1 MKKKDIL
8 MILIALFAI
17 SLYSQSWIS
26 SNKISCTE
34 TMLEVDSEVNSNGEV
49 YSFGYFSGVLKS
61 AEGITISAYGGRD
74 YFIIKFLPDG
84 KVEWMSNLGSN
95 TDDWVMGGI
104 GLDTDGNIYITGA
117 FQNYLKYSMTDSIES
132 TGGFDIFLAEFTS
145 NGDID
150 WIRNIGTGAKR
161 QISTTLRVDNEND
174 IIIAGDFIDSIKINN
189 DTTLFSDNS
198 TKDYFFGKFN
208 PDNGDCLWIRQ
219 FRTLSNKPGNIWDIK
234 NTSNHYL
241 LTGIFSDTIGFD
253 TDTVVPFNES
263 SDVHILKT
271 NLQGDIEWIRVIA
284 GNKNELS
291 YSIILDD
298 EENIYVTGYYD
309 SDTLIFDENETEKIT
324 AIESYGSYDI
334 FIAKYSTTGNLIWY
348 KTIGGKSEEKV
359 LNLEFFDEKLYLS
372 GYFTDTLK
380 WGGIQLITSGINDR
394 DMFTGALD
402 MQGNFREANSYKGR
416 NQSTDEARGLFKSG
430 EDLYI
435 VMRSNSDLLVLGD
448 SIYTSDG
455 ISYNMYLGVIGCLPI
470 SIDNVIV
477 NDVSTC
483 YGDSTGGL
491 QIQATGGFGSPYQ
504 YSIDNGLSYQSNAF
518 FQDLPAGNYPVV
530 VIDQENCAQEG
541 PVANVG
547 QPDSLE
553 IELISSAD
561 ITNEG
566 DGSIVVAA
574 SGGTTPYTFTLLPDN
589 LVQGFGT
596 YTFQPGDSG
605 RYVVQVDDAHNCGP
619 VKTDSITIQDFY
631 GVGFDDLSELE
642 VRIYPN
648 PASGMI
654 TLEMPFEEAECTL
667 EVLSLTGQV
676 VMSRQVYSTGGVLRE
691 TIDVS
696 DLSKGMY
703 MLRVDGKTLRSG
715 IVVN

>member
-324 AIESYGSYDI
+324 TIE
-334 FIAKYSTTGNLIWY
+334 
-348 KTIGGKSEEKV
+348 
-359 LNLEFFDEKLYLS
+359 
-372 GYFTDTLK
+372 
-380 WGGIQLITSGINDR
+380 
-394 DMFTGALD
+394 
-402 MQGNFREANSYKGR
+402 
-416 NQSTDEARGLFKSG
+416 
-430 EDLYI
+430 
-435 VMRSNSDLLVLGD
+435 
-448 SIYTSDG
+448 
-455 ISYNMYLGVIGCLPI
+455 
-470 SIDNVIV
+470 
-477 NDVSTC
+477 
-483 YGDSTGGL
+483 
-491 QIQATGGFGSPYQ
+491 
-504 YSIDNGLSYQSNAF
+504 
-518 FQDLPAGNYPVV
+518 
-530 VIDQENCAQEG
+530 
-541 PVANVG
+541 
-547 QPDSLE
+547 
-553 IELISSAD
+553 
-561 ITNEG
+561 
-566 DGSIVVAA
+566 
-574 SGGTTPYTFTLLPDN
+574 
-589 LVQGFGT
+589 
-596 YTFQPGDSG
+596 
-605 RYVVQVDDAHNCGP
+605 
-619 VKTDSITIQDFY
+619 
-631 GVGFDDLSELE
+631 
-642 VRIYPN
+642 
-648 PASGMI
+648 
-654 TLEMPFEEAECTL
+654 
-667 EVLSLTGQV
+667 
-676 VMSRQVYSTGGVLRE
+676 
-691 TIDVS
+691 
-696 DLSKGMY
+696 
-703 MLRVDGKTLRSG
+703 
-715 IVVN
+715 